1 MRGFRRDNTVDLG
14 GDTGFKLTLY
24 LAASY
29 SAAFFIC
36 SAVGSSDAFPQAQ
49 KLRLAIDFSYPLP

>member
-1 MRGFRRDNTVDLG
+1 RDNTDALG

-24 LAASY
+24 LAASS